1 VGRAQAQLRAG
12 TLNPPFLMVGFVRTS
27 THPTLAPRYPASKI
41 DERRSEGAIRQG
53 GNCMTNSEL
62 IKQLFLSFNNKD
74 NDAFVQTAREYIERE
89 KRKKHTIVAKELE
102 KALYQSAHV
111 SSSQRRFKQTL
122 PIPRDTEKGFPLL
135 EIQHFEQNFDNL
147 ILSSDT
153 KAQLE
158 RIIREFK
165 DADILATYNLSYKK
179 KILLCGKPGTGKTF
193 SAQIISS
200 VLNIPLVYIRFDAII
215 SSYLGETAGNLRKV
229 FDFIENDIWIVL
241 FDEFDIIGKNRDDNH
256 EHGEIKRVVNNF
268 LQMLDNFKG
277 DSILFAA
284 TNHQNMLDSAI
295 WRRFDA
301 VIYYELPDEATRKQ
315 LFERYLRPM
324 KRDINLSKAAQDS
337 QGLSPA
343 DIKMITVEAMK
354 TAIIDARN
362 ALTMDDLERAIEQ
375 FIRREK
381 VKFHRQENE

>member
-1 VGRAQAQLRAG
+1 
-12 TLNPPFLMVGFVRTS
+12 
-27 THPTLAPRYPASKI
+27 
-41 DERRSEGAIRQG
+41 
-53 GNCMTNSEL
+53 MTNSEL

-74 NDAFVQTAREYIERE
+74 DEGFVQAAREYIERE
-89 KRKKHTIVAKELE
+89 KRKKHNVVARELE
-102 KALYQSAHV
+102 NALHQSAGL
-111 SSSQRRFKQTL
+111 SNTQRRFRENV

-135 EIQHFEQNFDNL
+135 EIQHVDRDFDNL
-147 ILSSDT
+147 ILSQDC
-153 KAQLE
+153 KKQLE

-229 FDFIENDIWIVL
+229 FDFIENGVWIVL
-241 FDEFDIIGKNRDDNH
+241 FDEFDIIGKKRDDNY

-277 DSILFAA
+277 DSIILAA

-301 VIYYELPDEATRKQ
+301 VIDYTLPDEATRRQ
-315 LFERYLRPM
+315 LFELYLRPI
-324 KRDINLSKAAQDS
+324 KRDEQLDLDNAAKVS
-337 QGLSPA
+337 QGLSPS
-343 DIKMITVEAMK
+343 DIQMIAVEAMK
-354 TAIIDARN
+354 NSIIDARSS
-362 ALTMDDLERAIEQ
+362 LSKDDLNDAIQQ
-375 FIRREK
+375 FLHRES
-381 VKFHRQENE
+381 VKQCGQENK

>member
-1 VGRAQAQLRAG
+1 
-12 TLNPPFLMVGFVRTS
+12 
-27 THPTLAPRYPASKI
+27 
-41 DERRSEGAIRQG
+41 
-53 GNCMTNSEL
+53 MTPSEL
-62 IKQLFLSFNNKD
+62 VKQLFLSFNNQD
-74 NDAFVQTAREYIERE
+74 NEAFIQTAREYIERE

-102 KALYQSAHV
+102 KALYQSATV
-111 SSSQRRFKQTL
+111 SSAQRRFKQSL

-135 EIQHFEQNFDNL
+135 EIPHFEQNFDNL

-229 FDFIENDIWIVL
+229 FDFIENGTWIVL

-284 TNHQNMLDSAI
+284 TNHQNILDSAI

-301 VIYYELPDEATRKQ
+301 VIDYELPDEATRKQ
-315 LFERYLRPM
+315 LFERYLRSI
-324 KRDINLSKAAQDS
+324 KRDKKINFSQAAQDS

-354 TAIIDARN
+354 TTIIDARN
-362 ALTMDDLERAIEQ
+362 TLTMDDLERAIEQ

-381 VKFHRQENE
+381 VKYHRQGNE

>member
-1 VGRAQAQLRAG
+1 
-12 TLNPPFLMVGFVRTS
+12 
-27 THPTLAPRYPASKI
+27 
-41 DERRSEGAIRQG
+41 
-53 GNCMTNSEL
+53 MTNSEL

-74 NDAFVQTAREYIERE
+74 NEAFIQAAREYIDRE

-102 KALYQSAHV
+102 KALFQSACV
-111 SSSQRRFKQTL
+111 SNNKRFKQSL

-135 EIQHFEQNFDNL
+135 EIQHFEQDFDSL
-147 ILSSDT
+147 VLSTNT
-153 KAQLE
+153 KSQLE

-165 DADILATYNLSYKK
+165 DVDILATYNLSYKK
-179 KILLCGKPGTGKTF
+179 KILLCGPPGTGKTY

-200 VLNIPLVYIRFDAII
+200 MLHIPLVYIRFDAII

-229 FDFIENDIWIVL
+229 FDFIESDTWIVL
-241 FDEFDIIGKNRDDNH
+241 FDEFDIIGKNRDDVH

-284 TNHQNMLDSAI
+284 TNHQNILDSAI

-301 VIYYELPDEATRKQ
+301 VIDYELPDEEARKK
-315 LFERYLRPM
+315 LFERFLKSI
-324 KRDINLSKAAQDS
+324 KRDKKINMAKAAKSS

-343 DIKMITVEAMK
+343 DIKMLTKEAMK
-354 TAIIDARN
+354 SVIIDARDML
-362 ALTMDDLERAIEQ
+362 AMGDLEAAIEQ
-375 FIRREK
+375 FILREK
-381 VKFHRQENE
+381 IKTNGREDE

>member
-1 VGRAQAQLRAG
+1 
-12 TLNPPFLMVGFVRTS
+12 
-27 THPTLAPRYPASKI
+27 
-41 DERRSEGAIRQG
+41 
-53 GNCMTNSEL
+53 MTGSEL
-62 IKQLFLSFNNKD
+62 IKQLFLSFNNND
-74 NDAFVQTAREYIERE
+74 NDAFVQAAREYIERE
-89 KRKKHTIVAKELE
+89 KRKKHTLVAKELE
-102 KALYQSAHV
+102 KALYQSATV
-111 SSSQRRFKQTL
+111 SNNQRRFKQSL

-135 EIQHFEQNFDNL
+135 EIQHFEQDFDSL
-147 ILSSDT
+147 ILSTDT
-153 KAQLE
+153 KDQLE

-165 DADILATYNLSYKK
+165 DTDILATYNLSYKK

-229 FDFIENDIWIVL
+229 FDFIENGIWIVL
-241 FDEFDIIGKNRDDNH
+241 FDEFDIIGKNRDDNY
-256 EHGEIKRVVNNF
+256 EHGELKRVVNNF

-284 TNHQNMLDSAI
+284 TNHQNILDSAI

-301 VIYYELPDEATRKQ
+301 VIYYELPDEATRQ
-315 LFERYLRPM
+315 YLFERYLRPI
-324 KRDINLSKAAQDS
+324 KRDKKIDLSQAAKDS

-343 DIKMITVEAMK
+343 DIKMITTEAMK
-354 TAIIDARN
+354 TAIIDNRN
-362 ALTMDDLERAIEQ
+362 TLTMDDLEQAIEQ

-381 VKFHRQENE
+381 VKQHGLVQEGGNIQAIL

>member
-1 VGRAQAQLRAG
+1 
-12 TLNPPFLMVGFVRTS
+12 MTS
-27 THPTLAPRYPASKI
+27 
-41 DERRSEGAIRQG
+41 
-53 GNCMTNSEL
+53 SEL
-62 IKQLFLSFNNKD
+62 IKQLFLSFSNKD
-74 NDAFVQTAREYIERE
+74 NEAFVQTAREYIERE
-89 KRKKHTIVAKELE
+89 KRKKHTVVAKELE
-102 KALYQSAHV
+102 NALYQTAIV
-111 SSSQRRFKQTL
+111 SNSERRFKQNL

-135 EIQHFEQNFDNL
+135 EIQHFEQDLDGL
-147 ILSSDT
+147 ILSQET
-153 KAQLE
+153 KEQLE
-158 RIIREFK
+158 RIVREFK

-200 VLNIPLVYIRFDAII
+200 ILNIPLVYIRFDAII

-229 FDFIENDIWIVL
+229 FDFIESGTWIVL
-241 FDEFDIIGKNRDDNH
+241 FDEFDIIGKNRDDIH

-268 LQMLDNFKG
+268 LQMLDNFNG

-301 VIYYELPDEATRKQ
+301 VIDYALPDESTRKQ
-315 LFERYLRPM
+315 LLELYLRPI
-324 KRDINLSKAAQDS
+324 KRDKKINLNNVAKAS

-362 ALTMDDLERAIEQ
+362 TLTVHDLEAAIEQ
-375 FIRREK
+375 FLRREK
-381 VKFHRQENE
+381 VKLNKVGDE